1 MTLGNRIKQ
10 LRQANNL
17 SQPEF
22 AEKAGIEQ
30 SYLSKL
36 ENDKS
41 LPSNDIFRGLL
52 SAFGMTVSEF
62 LGDYDWSNEK
72 ARLIQIA
79 DLDHWFK
86 SQSNA
91 RLEKQRRYLYRCS
104 GLIVMAITL
113 FYIGFS
119 KQLFDENYVQYV
131 SRGIILPEESK
142 HIFYNW
148 DDLIDR
154 SVEGASRKARA
165 KAVEMEKRFDE
176 VIVTHDSDI
185 GAHYVEEVEGGRR
198 YFKKYHS
205 IQKPRRVNAWLQVLG
220 VFLFVAGIMGF
231 IIERRLF
238 SSRL

>member
-52 SAFGMTVSEF
+52 AAFGITVGEF
-62 LGDYDWSNEK
+62 LADLDWSAEK
-72 ARLIQIA
+72 SRLVQIA
-79 DLDHWFK
+79 DLDQWFQA
-86 SQSNA
+86 QSNVQ
-91 RLEKQRRYLYRCS
+91 LEKQRRYLYRCS
-104 GLIVMAITL
+104 GLIVLAVTL

-119 KQLFDENYVQYV
+119 KQLFNEHYTQYI
-131 SRGIILPEESK
+131 SRGVIFPDESK

-176 VIVTHDSDI
+176 IIVTHDDDN
-185 GAHYVEEVEGGRR
+185 GAHYVAEVEGGRR
-198 YFKKYHS
+198 YFKKYKS

-220 VFLFVAGIMGF
+220 VFLFGAGVMGF
-231 IIERRLF
+231 VIERRLF
-238 SSRL
+238 SSRH